1 MSRTL
6 TIAAIGLLATS
17 VFAHAVTLAAPGQ
30 APAPIV
36 LADGAIAPEQTA
48 ADQLAHYLGRAAA
61 TEFEI
66 VAEAEALADTPAI
79 FVGPTAR
86 AAEAGIDVAA
96 LAAEQW
102 IVRTVDDD
110 LIIAGGR
117 PRGTLYAACHFLED
131 VIGVHWWSPWAEN
144 VPTMPTIEVADLD
157 LSGEPV
163 LQYRDIYT
171 LYGNDGGAFAAR
183 NRLNRQGD
191 AKIAGEWG
199 GGMDYGPPYHVHTF
213 FMYIRPDEYFEAHPE
228 YFSLIN
234 GERKAERT
242 QLCLTNPELR
252 ELFRDKLIAYIEQ
265 SRAQAAEAG
274 EPAPRVFSI
283 SQNDWGGACQCDV
296 CQAIAQAEG
305 SEAGPLLDFVN
316 YMADA
321 IAEDYPDVYVSTLA
335 YQYTQA
341 PPASIRPRD
350 NVIIRL
356 CDTTSNFTRA
366 ITDPENEQFH
376 DFLLSWAEIAPN
388 LRVWDY
394 AVTYAEPRGM
404 PMPSVHTYAR
414 DFQFYA
420 ENNVEGVFTELE
432 YPVRADMRDLKVWMM
447 IKLLEDPYQD
457 YGALLET
464 FTDGFYG
471 PAGPMIREYLA
482 ALEAS
487 SQEHLSYIS
496 MGAALPAYR
505 YLTLDFVR
513 AAHGIF
519 DRAEAAVA
527 GDDELLQRV
536 RHARMPL
543 DRATVALFRALSRQ
557 WAQAGNDPAT
567 IPLDRDAIAAR
578 YEETWTVEAERRL
591 SGAGVEQSLAQ
602 LQDELTRWTS
612 LPVFVPLPER
622 FADLPAERVFDFTAD
637 TTRNWKGIVRVVEDE
652 EAESGI
658 TNRLEFPTKIA
669 TDDHPLERY
678 RLPMPWGLYD
688 QINRKAAGSGTI
700 KPEDVPG
707 PGYHWYKMGE
717 FALGPS
723 YYLYFFWSWII
734 QVDVDSAWDQA
745 RPDRKFEVWARIK
758 FEGPAFPHGDE
769 ADQNAICVERVVL
782 VAEE

>member
-1 MSRTL
+1 MARTW
-6 TIAAIGLLATS
+6 IAVATCLLISHACAPAI
-17 VFAHAVTLAAPGQ
+17 TLVAPGQ
-30 APAPIV
+30 TPAPIV
-36 LADGAIAPEQTA
+36 LADGATAPEQTA
-48 ADQLAHYLGRAAA
+48 AEQLAHYLGQAAGV
-61 TEFEI
+61 EFTV
-66 VAEAEALADTPAI
+66 VAEAEAPANGPAI

-86 AAEAGIDVAA
+86 AGEAGIDAEA
-96 LAAEQW
+96 LGPEAW
-102 IVRTVDDD
+102 TVRTVDDD
-110 LIIAGGR
+110 LIVAGGR

-131 VIGVHWWSPWAEN
+131 VIGVHWWSPWAES
-144 VPTMPTIEVADLD
+144 VPEMPTIEVADLD
-157 LSGEPV
+157 LSGEPA

-213 FMYIRPDEYFEAHPE
+213 FLYIRPDEYFEAHPE
-228 YFSLIN
+228 YFSLID
-234 GERKAERT
+234 GERKADRT

-252 ELFRDKLIAYIEQ
+252 ELFRDRLIAYIEE

-283 SQNDWGGACQCDV
+283 SQNDWGGACQCDA

-316 YMADA
+316 FMADA
-321 IAEDYPDVYVSTLA
+321 IAEDYPDVYISTLA

-366 ITDPENEQFH
+366 ITDPENQAFH
-376 DFLLSWAEIAPN
+376 DFLLSWAQIAPN

-394 AVTYAEPRGM
+394 AVTYAAPRGM
-404 PMPSVHTYAR
+404 PMPSVHTYAP

-420 ENNVEGVFTELE
+420 ENSVEGVFTELE
-432 YPVRADMRDLKVWMM
+432 YPVRADLRDLKVWMM

-457 YGALLET
+457 EGALVAA

-471 PAGPMIREYLA
+471 AAGPIIREYLA

-496 MGAALPAYR
+496 MGAAPPAYR
-505 YLTLDFVR
+505 YLTLEFVR
-513 AAHGIF
+513 EAHDVF

-527 GDDELLQRV
+527 GDEELLQRV

-543 DRATVALFRALSRQ
+543 DRATVTLFRTLSRQ
-557 WAQAGNDPAT
+557 WAQAGNDATT

-578 YEETWTVEAERRL
+578 YEQTWTVEANRRL
-591 SGAGVEQSLAQ
+591 TGGRLEASLAD

-612 LPVFVPLPER
+612 LPAFVPLPER
-622 FADLPAERVFDFTAD
+622 FADLPTERVFDFTAD
-637 TTRNWKGIVRVVEDE
+637 TTRNWRGIVRVVEDD

-658 TNRLEFPTKIA
+658 SNRLEFPTEID
-669 TDDHPLERY
+669 TEGQPLERY
-678 RLPMPWGLYD
+678 TLPMPWGLYD
-688 QINRKAAGSGTI
+688 QINRQGRGSATI

-734 QVDVDSAWDQA
+734 QVDIDSAWDQA
-745 RPDRKFEVWARIK
+745 RPDQKFEIWASIK
-758 FEGPAFPHGDE
+758 LEVPAFPHGDE
-769 ADQNAICVERVVL
+769 ADANAICVERVVL
-782 VAEE
+782 VAGE